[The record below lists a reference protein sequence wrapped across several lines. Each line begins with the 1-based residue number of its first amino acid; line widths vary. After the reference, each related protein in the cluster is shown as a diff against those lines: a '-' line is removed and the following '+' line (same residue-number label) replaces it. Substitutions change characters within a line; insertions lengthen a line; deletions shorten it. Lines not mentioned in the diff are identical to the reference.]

1 MGVTSSQQ
9 VLIAFSLVMFA
20 FVIFP
25 RMSGGGTKDARAF
38 DAHQPRKVEQGP
50 GRGHHSSMNAD
61 SSKSQSFESMQQM
74 RKVMEQEMKNEKYK
88 GNNKGFV
95 FTLMPLY
102 AIGVAVFAVY
112 KFLKIKSQDETGA
125 VKRETSKGNRKPE
138 DTENQLH
145 ELEQRL
151 SQTEKMLNSILTQLD
166 PLTNCVESVAS
177 EQKNEIMAQL
187 QSIRQLMR
195 KRGMN
200 RPQLNTEEPTC
211 DKKLEDL
218 IQSLKEHETECN
230 AKEGEEISDSEEN
243 LLEDPNADEVLSDIC
258 ENEDD
263 ESKEDD
269 LGIVSSETQNEDV
282 EATQSVSEELKE
294 RDSGVTSM
302 NDQWGI
308 LLLEILF

>member
-1 MGVTSSQQ
+1 
-9 VLIAFSLVMFA
+9 
-20 FVIFP
+20 
-25 RMSGGGTKDARAF
+25 
-38 DAHQPRKVEQGP
+38 
-50 GRGHHSSMNAD
+50 
-61 SSKSQSFESMQQM
+61 
-74 RKVMEQEMKNEKYK
+74 MEQEMKNEKYK

-112 KFLKIKSQDETGA
+112 KFLKDKTVGCHNSQVYDMYLFLLL
-125 VKRETSKGNRKPE
+125 
-138 DTENQLH
+138 ENQLH

-151 SQTEKMLNSILTQLD
+151 SQTETMLNSILTQLD

-200 RPQLNTEEPTC
+200 RPQLNTEGRTSCFFNIPFTCSTVENRQTDKLVLTLNKKEPTC

-218 IQSLKEHETECN
+218 IQSLKESETECN

-243 LLEDPNADEVLSDIC
+243 LLEDPNADKVLSDIC

-269 LGIVSSETQNEDV
+269 LGVVSSETRNEYV
-282 EATQSVSEELKE
+282 EVTQSVSEELEE
-294 RDSGVTSM
+294 RELRRR
-302 NDQWGI
+302 NKH
-308 LLLEILF
+308 E

>member
-1 MGVTSSQQ
+1 MLC
-9 VLIAFSLVMFA
+9 VL
-20 FVIFP
+20 
-25 RMSGGGTKDARAF
+25 
-38 DAHQPRKVEQGP
+38 VELGP

-61 SSKSQSFESMQQM
+61 GSKSQSFESMQQM
-74 RKVMEQEMKNEKYK
+74 RKVMEQEMKNGKYK
-88 GNNKGFV
+88 ANNKGFV

-125 VKRETSKGNRKPE
+125 VKRETSKGTRKPEDTVELGPGRGHHSSMNADGSKSQSFESMQQMRKVMEQEMKNGKYKANNKGFVFTLMPLYAIGVAVFAVYKFLKIKSQDETGAVKRETSKGTRKPE

-200 RPQLNTEEPTC
+200 RPQLNTEGRMSCFFNIPFTC
-211 DKKLEDL
+211 STLENR
-218 IQSLKEHETECN
+218 QM
-230 AKEGEEISDSEEN
+230 
-243 LLEDPNADEVLSDIC
+243 
-258 ENEDD
+258 
-263 ESKEDD
+263 
-269 LGIVSSETQNEDV
+269 SSNFE
-282 EATQSVSEELKE
+282 
-294 RDSGVTSM
+294 
-302 NDQWGI
+302 
-308 LLLEILF
+308 